1 MKNREKL
8 KMETSHVTNSP
19 LFSVHF
25 IENGNGEI

>member
-8 KMETSHVTNSP
+8 KMETSHVTNGP

-25 IENGNGEI
+25 LENSNG